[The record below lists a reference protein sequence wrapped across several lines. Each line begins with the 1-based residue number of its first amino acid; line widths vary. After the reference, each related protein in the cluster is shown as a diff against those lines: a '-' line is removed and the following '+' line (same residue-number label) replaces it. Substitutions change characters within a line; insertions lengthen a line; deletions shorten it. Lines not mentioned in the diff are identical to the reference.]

1 MSSQSQRFFCEI
13 LNAEQKISL
22 PLLSSTD
29 YIPKNVLEQKVLVHR
44 VTLLNVI
51 IVYHCFSSRNYYCFC
66 ACFNL
71 IINYRKKLLK
81 IILKKP
87 CKNRYSMTVF
97 SQPCTNIRLN
107 IKYTRP
113 FLELVVLYKKSFSI
127 FRILEVCPSHL
138 NFKESSMPLKYL
150 NPNHVWW

>member
-71 IINYRKKLLK
+71 IINYRKKTPENNLEKTLQK
-81 IILKKP
+81 QVFYDSIQSAMYKHKTKYKVYKAISGTCCTLQEILFDFQDS
-87 CKNRYSMTVF
+87 RSM
-97 SQPCTNIRLN
+97 
-107 IKYTRP
+107 
-113 FLELVVLYKKSFSI
+113 SI
-127 FRILEVCPSHL
+127 PPKF
-138 NFKESSMPLKYL
+138 
-150 NPNHVWW
+150 

>member
-1 MSSQSQRFFCEI
+1 MVKKSVKTNSYSTTLILLQSRGWHVFISMWDKLALSMPIFNKNILCTRCTHNVTNERLEIVFCEI
-13 LNAEQKISL
+13 LNTEQKICL

-71 IINYRKKLLK
+71 IINYRE
-81 IILKKP
+81 
-87 CKNRYSMTVF
+87 KNS
-97 SQPCTNIRLN
+97 
-107 IKYTRP
+107 
-113 FLELVVLYKKSFSI
+113 
-127 FRILEVCPSHL
+127 
-138 NFKESSMPLKYL
+138 
-150 NPNHVWW
+150 